1 MTRWLL
7 VTLLVLCAA
16 CSRSAAEPAAVPCSR
31 IVSLAPSITETL
43 FELGLGSHLVGVTRY
58 CTWPPE
64 ATKIAQI
71 GGWYDPSLEA
81 ILGVRPD
88 TVFHLPEQ
96 QDIAEKLRAVG
107 IVTVALPAK
116 ELDDVAATA
125 RVIGKQCGAAKEA
138 AAFVARIDAALT
150 QVAEKSAGKERPTV
164 LVAVGRDRDA
174 TGIKGLFVAGQGSFH
189 DELITRAGGQNACT
203 VNIPYP
209 RISAEG
215 VLAMQPDVIIEFISA
230 DETSARGYG
239 SQASKAKDTVDDW
252 KSFDS
257 LPAVRNGRVHLVAGD
272 RSFIPGPR
280 VPLLLE
286 ELARL
291 IHPDAAV
298 KP

>member
-1 MTRWLL
+1 MIRSLAL
-7 VTLLVLCAA
+7 IFFFLCSCTAA
-16 CSRSAAEPAAVPCSR
+16 KEPVAPVCSRV
-31 IVSLAPSITETL
+31 VSLAPSITETL

-58 CTWPPE
+58 CSWPPE
-64 ATKIAQI
+64 AAKTAKI

-96 QDIAEKLRAVG
+96 QDIAEKLRAAG
-107 IVTVALPAK
+107 IITVALPAK

-125 RVIGKQCGAAKEA
+125 RLIGAQCGVAKEA
-138 AAFVARIDAALT
+138 DAFVARIDAALT
-150 QVAEKSAGKERPTV
+150 QVAEKSAGKDRPKV

-203 VNIPYP
+203 VKIPYP

-215 VLAMQPDVIIEFISA
+215 LLAMNPDIIIEFISD
-230 DETSARGYG
+230 DE
-239 SQASKAKDTVDDW
+239 AKNATADDW
-252 KSFDS
+252 KSFDT

-291 IHPDAAV
+291 IHPDGAV